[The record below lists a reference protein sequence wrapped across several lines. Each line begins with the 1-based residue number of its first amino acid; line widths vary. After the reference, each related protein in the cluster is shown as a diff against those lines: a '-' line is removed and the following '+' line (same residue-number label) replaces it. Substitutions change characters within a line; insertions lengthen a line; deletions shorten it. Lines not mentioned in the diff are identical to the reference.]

1 MTHAIT
7 LWHRFIPATPVV
19 FVFLWS
25 SAFVGI
31 RFGLPYAEPFTFL
44 AWRFLL
50 AASILLLVAW
60 RLRSRWPS
68 HLSDYA
74 HIIFCGVL
82 IHGIY
87 LGGVFEAV
95 YRGVPVGVCA
105 LILGTQ
111 PLITAVLVQP
121 FVGEKVSQR
130 QWLGFIGGALGVAL
144 VVTEQLDV
152 FGRDLFGMGLCLM
165 SVVAISIATIYQKR
179 YCSEMD
185 LGSGAFLQFLAAGI
199 LMLLLSFLLESGRV
213 QWSGEFLFALTWLVL
228 IVSLGAMTLLWVMV
242 KQNAAVNVA
251 SLFFLVP
258 PLALI
263 MMWLFFDETLGL
275 QAIAGMIIIATSVA
289 IITRAQ
295 VISVK

>member
-50 AASILLLVAW
+50 AAGILLLVAW

-68 HLSDYA
+68 RLSDYA

-144 VVTEQLDV
+144 VVTEQL
-152 FGRDLFGMGLCLM
+152 GLCLM
-165 SVVAISIATIYQKR
+165 SVAAISIATVYQKR

-199 LMLLLSFLLESGRV
+199 LMLLLSLLLESGHV
-213 QWSGEFLFALTWLVL
+213 EWSGEFLFALTWLVL

-258 PLALI
+258 PLAMI
-263 MMWLFFDETLGL
+263 MMWLLFDEKLGL
-275 QAIAGMIIIATSVA
+275 QAIAGMIIIATSVVL
-289 IITRAQ
+289 ITRAQ
-295 VISVK
+295 VTSVK

>member
-1 MTHAIT
+1 VTHAIT

-50 AASILLLVAW
+50 AAGILLLVAW

-68 HLSDYA
+68 RLSDYA

-144 VVTEQLDV
+144 VVTEQL
-152 FGRDLFGMGLCLM
+152 GLCLM
-165 SVVAISIATIYQKR
+165 SVAAISIATVYQKR

-199 LMLLLSFLLESGRV
+199 LMLLLSLLLESGHV
-213 QWSGEFLFALTWLVL
+213 EWSGEFLFALTWLVL

-258 PLALI
+258 PLAMI
-263 MMWLFFDETLGL
+263 MMWLLFDEKLGL
-275 QAIAGMIIIATSVA
+275 QAIAGMIIIATSVVL
-289 IITRAQ
+289 ITRAQ
-295 VISVK
+295 VTSVK

>member
-1 MTHAIT
+1 VTYATT
-7 LWHRFIPATPVV
+7 LWHRFIPAMPVV

-25 SAFVGI
+25 SAFVGVH
-31 RFGLPYAEPFTFL
+31 FGLPYAEPFTFL

-50 AASILLLVAW
+50 AASIFLLVAW

-68 HLSDYA
+68 HLSDYV

-111 PLITAVLVQP
+111 PLITAVLVRP

-213 QWSGEFLFALTWLVL
+213 EWSGEFLFALTWLVL

>member
-1 MTHAIT
+1 MC
-7 LWHRFIPATPVV
+7 
-19 FVFLWS
+19 
-25 SAFVGI
+25 I
-31 RFGLPYAEPFTFL
+31 RD
-44 AWRFLL
+44 R
-50 AASILLLVAW
+50 
-60 RLRSRWPS
+60 
-68 HLSDYA
+68 
-74 HIIFCGVL
+74 FCGVL
-82 IHGIY
+82 IHGVY
-87 LGGVFEAV
+87 LGSVFEAV

-165 SVVAISIATIYQKR
+165 SVVAISIATVYQKR

-199 LMLLLSFLLESGRV
+199 LMLLLSLVLESGHV
-213 QWSGEFLFALTWLVL
+213 EWSGEFLFALTWLVL
-228 IVSLGAMTLLWVMV
+228 IVSLGAMTLFWVMV
-242 KQNAAVNVA
+242 KQHAAVNVA

-258 PLALI
+258 PLAMI
-263 MMWLFFDETLGL
+263 MMWLLFDETLGL
-275 QAIAGMIIIATSVA
+275 QAIAGMIIIATSVS
-289 IITRAQ
+289 IITRGR
-295 VISVK
+295 

>member
-1 MTHAIT
+1 VTYATT
-7 LWHRFIPATPVV
+7 LWHRFIPAMPVV

-25 SAFVGI
+25 SAFVGVH
-31 RFGLPYAEPFTFL
+31 FGLPYAEPFTFL

-50 AASILLLVAW
+50 AASIFLLVAW

-68 HLSDYA
+68 HLSDYV

-111 PLITAVLVQP
+111 PLITAVLVRP

-213 QWSGEFLFALTWLVL
+213 EWSGEFLFALTWLVL

-263 MMWLFFDETLGL
+263 MMWLLFDETLGL

>member
-1 MTHAIT
+1 MTYATT
-7 LWHRFIPATPVV
+7 LWHRFIPAMPVV

-25 SAFVGI
+25 SAFVGVH
-31 RFGLPYAEPFTFL
+31 FGLPYAEPFTFL

-50 AASILLLVAW
+50 AASIFLLVAW

-68 HLSDYA
+68 HLSDYV

-111 PLITAVLVQP
+111 PLITAVLVRP

-213 QWSGEFLFALTWLVL
+213 EWSGEFLFALTWLVL